1 MTRPWQITCIGN
13 AQCVLDRLSLSVA
26 EQLSVVC
33 LLVTPLRPWLLMLA
47 WEMERTREAAVGG
60 YDDSLQARGRCARSS
75 LKHFLQR
82 LLQLSAFQAAS

>member
-1 MTRPWQITCIGN
+1 
-13 AQCVLDRLSLSVA
+13 
-26 EQLSVVC
+26 
-33 LLVTPLRPWLLMLA
+33 MLA

-75 LKHFLQR
+75 LKHLLQR